1 MIRGTKRKIDKNGNV
16 TRINPTVKASIHNRF
31 DIEVVDSKTGEVKQK
46 AYAENV
52 VLDNWFVALAETE
65 YNTYGTHKGGPATG
79 FVFGSGSGLPASTD
93 ADLFSRFG
101 YAASTDNGTWAT
113 PSKSCYSMTKKVSL
127 SETQYVGKVFTEV
140 GLCSSNIPYSNG
152 NPSFRK
158 TTTHAM
164 LKDMNGNAVS
174 LTKTDTDIFNIAAT
188 VFFHWDENGYGD
200 GSIKITS
207 SALKTWSYNGWHSNA
222 LIYFLVGVGYKS
234 GDKFARGYSIY
245 SSVKQESD
253 NAMSFSIDST
263 GKEITLKGDRIPV
276 GSSNL
281 CACYATI
288 HVVDSTRYNN
298 ASSVT
303 HYKCPFI
310 VIKAGG
316 ESIPGSQIKG
326 ETVAT
331 ADGATSDFSTK
342 FPYATNARIYV
353 NGVEQS
359 SGVAVSNGFVSSEKP
374 GRYLLGVDEDS
385 TIENIV
391 PSQFPPAFIYDSSV
405 TWQGDPSNTMPQDK
419 VLCLYNP
426 NYREIGWNNVTV
438 TNTTASVYVKDG
450 VGGDWVSTSKTLSGE
465 KKNYPFMKIKYGTW
479 NFSGDTS
486 RIYVYTD
493 ETTVNNIH
501 FDEPPPTGAIIT
513 ADYFTETIA
522 KDENHVFDLS
532 LTIQL
537 GEYTGE

>member
-1 MIRGTKRKIDKNGNV
+1 MIRGTKRKIDKNENV

-31 DIEVVDSKTGEVKQK
+31 DIEVVDAKTGKVKQK

-52 VLDNWFVALAETE
+52 VLDNWFVALAETK
-65 YNTYGTHKGGPATG
+65 YDSYGTHKGGPATG
-79 FVFGSGSGLPASTD
+79 FVFGSGLGNPANTD
-93 ADLFSRFG
+93 TDLFLRFG
-101 YAASTDNGTWAT
+101 YAASTGSGTWRT
-113 PSKSCYSMTKKVSL
+113 PSKNCYSMTKKVSL
-127 SETQYVGKVFTEV
+127 SETQYVGNVFTEI
-140 GLCSSNIPYSNG
+140 GLCSSYIPYSNG
-152 NPSFRK
+152 NPYFRK

-207 SALKTWSYNGWHSNA
+207 SSLKTWDYGGWHSNT
-222 LIYFLVGVGYKS
+222 LVMFLMGVGYKNVDS
-234 GDKFARGYSIY
+234 FAQGYSIHP
-245 SSVKQESD
+245 SVKQESD

-263 GKEITLKGDRIPV
+263 GKEITLKGSRIPV

-281 CACYATI
+281 CACYATV
-288 HVVDSTRYNN
+288 HCVDSINYYNV
-298 ASSVT
+298 SSVG
-303 HYKCPFI
+303 YFKCPFI

-316 ESIPGSQIKG
+316 EAIPGSQIKG

-359 SGVAVSNGFVSSEKP
+359 SGVTVSNGFVSSEKP
-374 GRYLLGVDEDS
+374 GYYLLGVDEDS

-391 PSQFPPAFIYDSSV
+391 PSQFAPHGFGSETVY
-405 TWQGDPSNTMPQDK
+405 WQGSENDTMPKDK

-426 NYREIGWNNVTV
+426 NYEEIGWNNVTV

-450 VGGDWVSTSKTLSGE
+450 VGGDWVSTFKTLSGE

-501 FDEPPPTGAIIT
+501 FDEPPPAGAIIT